1 MARVGCDTNG
11 FAMTSPQTGLVRAIG
26 RWSLAALA
34 VNSIIGS
41 GVFGLPA
48 TVAGLLGK
56 GSIVAVLIAGAA
68 MGVIM
73 ACFAEVASQF
83 SEAGGPYL
91 YARAAFGRLMGI
103 LVGWMLY
110 LAQTAAPAANANLF
124 VIYLAEFWPAAKE
137 PWPRFVILTV
147 LVGLLALINARGAR
161 QGTAVSNVFTVAKI
175 LPLLMVVSAGAAVT
189 IIHPAP
195 WGAAVPMPASVWMKA
210 MVLLIFAYGGFESAL
225 APMSEAKNPGRD
237 AAFAL
242 FAALIA
248 CTGIYAMVQWV
259 VVGVLGPGATTD
271 RPLAEVARIT
281 MGNRGAELVAIG
293 ALVSV
298 YGYLGAKMLG
308 MPRVTFALAKGGDL
322 PQVFAAVSRRFHTPW
337 FSILFYAAAVWGLAI
352 SGSFAWNVTLS
363 VVARLFYYAVVC
375 AALIALRRKQ
385 PQAAGFRL
393 HVVGVLELHIVAR
406 HGLVNGQLLQT
417 VVVVLP
423 ELRFDP
429 VPGPALRDGRDPV
442 EGAQLGLERRS
453 RIEPAHGVD
462 APHEL
467 GRINHLKVGVR
478 GKRHESLVADESG
491 RLLEC
496 LPGCCHVGVRRR
508 VLLRDFARGRFDGRI
523 AVHQRDDGFLLGE
536 GARNGAANAPRPTHN
551 HLSAKSQ
558 IHETTS

>member
-1 MARVGCDTNG
+1 
-11 FAMTSPQTGLVRAIG
+11 MTSPQTGLVRAIG

-56 GSIVAVLIAGAA
+56 RSVVAVLIAGAA

-91 YARAAFGRLMGI
+91 YARAAFGRLTGI

-137 PWPRFVILTV
+137 PWPRFVILTL

-161 QGTAVSNVFTVAKI
+161 QGTVVSNVFTVAKI
-175 LPLLMVVSAGAAVT
+175 LPLLMVVSAGVAVT

-195 WGAAVPMPASVWMKA
+195 WGAASPMPASVWMKA

-237 AAFAL
+237 AGFAL
-242 FAALIA
+242 FVALIA
-248 CTGIYAMVQWV
+248 CTVIYTLVQWA

-271 RPLAEVARIT
+271 RPLAEVARLT
-281 MGNRGAELVAIG
+281 MGNRGAALVAIG

-298 YGYLGAKMLG
+298 YGYLGAKLLG

-352 SGSFAWNVTLS
+352 AGSFAWNVTLS

-393 HVVGVLELHIVAR
+393 PG
-406 HGLVNGQLLQT
+406 GQLLA
-417 VVVVLP
+417 VLGIGIAVVL
-423 ELRFDP
+423 
-429 VPGPALRDGRDPV
+429 AT
-442 EGAQLGLERRS
+442 Q
-453 RIEPAHGVD
+453 VD
-462 APHEL
+462 LSKSMILAAT
-467 GRINHLKVGVR
+467 V
-478 GKRHESLVADESG
+478 
-491 RLLEC
+491 
-496 LPGCCHVGVRRR
+496 
-508 VLLRDFARGRFDGRI
+508 
-523 AVHQRDDGFLLGE
+523 
-536 GARNGAANAPRPTHN
+536 GAALTQVD
-551 HLSAKSQ
+551 LSKSM
-558 IHETTS
+558 ILAATVGAALLNWIWARRARVSG